1 MSQKESEWEKEFDK
15 QFPPTIVKKEFVDAL
30 NEVLGTVG
38 KYVPETATEIVI
50 AQNAENARL
59 RVKAFIRELLSNRE
73 KEIADEVEEEVN
85 LEQLKR
91 YRDEDSKLAHNS
103 YGAGHSFGR
112 WEMADKILQILKH

>member
-1 MSQKESEWEKEFDK
+1 MSLQKESEWENRFDK

-59 RVKAFIRELLSNRE
+59 RVKAFIQELLSNRE
-73 KEIADEVEEEVN
+73 KEIAEEVEGSVYAAFFSEAGQDAFDFEEFDNWRKNV
-85 LEQLKR
+85 LP
-91 YRDEDSKLAHNS
+91 
-103 YGAGHSFGR
+103 G
-112 WEMADKILQILKH
+112 IILKH